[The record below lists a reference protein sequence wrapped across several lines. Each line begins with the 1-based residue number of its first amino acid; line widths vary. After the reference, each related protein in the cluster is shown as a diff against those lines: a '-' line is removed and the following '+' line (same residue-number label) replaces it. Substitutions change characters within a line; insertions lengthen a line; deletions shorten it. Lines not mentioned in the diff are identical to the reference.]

1 VPALSQGEE
10 SHSSPLSPWLKLML
24 AEIAR
29 KRDDLEEARAE
40 QLRRANEADIV
51 KSMQPPPPGV

>member
-1 VPALSQGEE
+1 
-10 SHSSPLSPWLKLML
+10 ML